1 METSTNIQGKH
12 SMCDGLHTGLGS
24 EITIDLINRLIIAD
38 ANVWNCRD
46 RAVSKDYHRTH

>member
-1 METSTNIQGKH
+1 MCETVVIGPCLK
-12 SMCDGLHTGLGS
+12 
-24 EITIDLINRLIIAD
+24 ITIELINRLIIAD